1 MTASTLTFAQLKT
14 RCEDL
19 LDLDDSTSDLND
31 ATVTIGVSDYLQYYQ
46 TEEMARL
53 PNKWEKEEEVTIT
66 SAGYVLSSIADLWGT
81 KRGFKV
87 YLSSILPQNRLFE
100 VKEKDYRVGYYI
112 KEGSLFLN
120 VGGNTTTSQTLFIK
134 YYEKPTRYVAST
146 QAMDS
151 TVIPIEQGAERGVE
165 LFVCSRY
172 LERDQADPQR
182 AVNMRNDALREIPI
196 VFSTSKTVVG
206 FNSSPTVF

>member
-1 MTASTLTFAQLKT
+1 MAASTLTFAQLKT

-46 TEEMARL
+46 TEEMAYI
-53 PNKWEKEEEVTIT
+53 PTKWSKEETIT
-66 SAGYVLSSIADLWGT
+66 VGATGYELSGITDLWGT

-87 YLSSILPQNRLFE
+87 YLSSVLPQNRLFE
-100 VKEKDYRVGYYI
+100 VKEKSYRVGYYI
-112 KEGSLFLN
+112 KDATLFLN
-120 VGGNTTTSQTLFIK
+120 VGGDTTTSQTVVIK
-134 YYEKPTRYVAST
+134 YYKKPTRYVAST
-146 QAMDS
+146 QEMDA

-206 FNSSPTVF
+206 FSSSPVVF